1 MPQFKLEDNCTMAPE
16 ELERRV
22 RVMRVHTCGVCVQT
36 GVKALPRLLPNDA
49 VVKTHS
55 PASLF
60 IVTRPPPRRPA
71 LATTHL
77 YIAAIFHL
85 YDFVI
90 LRILKE
96 WNHSVY
102 DFS

>member
-1 MPQFKLEDNCTMAPE
+1 
-16 ELERRV
+16 
-22 RVMRVHTCGVCVQT
+22 MRVHTCGVCVQT
-36 GVKALPRLLPNDA
+36 GVSTAQAPAERCHRENPLPC
-49 VVKTHS
+49 V
-55 PASLF
+55 LF
-60 IVTRPPPRRPA
+60 IVTPSPPPAALP